1 MITSFGLGFTKNS
14 YSPPPDTNMGTTYKT
29 ITINKTY
36 VPSTQTNFVVR
47 VAASILGAGFF
58 TALGIGGSARFTAS
72 DGVTELAHEKVFLT
86 TGSSIGYYN
95 VLVPTVNGTAEG
107 SSTDIRVYYDNAL
120 TDLAV
125 TATYGRN
132 AVWANNYKCV
142 QHLQT
147 TPNLTQV
154 NSTGNTSYDMTG
166 LGSLLSNDVVTAF
179 YGGGN
184 AHFYDA
190 TGQCIKTSFCDITGF
205 PFTIGLAFKTPTNAA
220 DSGYIAG
227 IADSTSA
234 SSSYGLNKSGLKTPK
249 FLYGL
254 NGPDGIFGAAGSL
267 AMQSTTWNFAVAVY
281 TSNTLRTVYL
291 NATTPGIA
299 TTNYAFAGTYNNTG
313 VGYFDFTTDQIFSNF
328 ADLAVQDFFLMDSA
342 LSANTYTTTYNNYT
356 NASFFTVT

>member
-1 MITSFGLGFTKNS
+1 MITSFGMGFTKNT

-72 DGVTELAHEKVFLT
+72 DGITELAHEKVFLT
-86 TGSSIGYYN
+86 PGSSIGYYN

-107 SSTDIRVYYDNAL
+107 ASTDIRVYYDNAL
-120 TDLAV
+120 SDLPA

-154 NSTGNTSYDMTG
+154 NSTGNSSYDMTG
-166 LGSLLSNDVVTAF
+166 LGSLLSTDVVTAF

-184 AHFYDA
+184 AHLYDA
-190 TGQCIKTSFCDITGF
+190 TGQGIKVTHCDITGF
-205 PFTIGLAFKTPTNAA
+205 PFTIGIAYKTPTY
-220 DSGYIAG
+220 SGDAG
-227 IADSTSA
+227 TITGITDSTSA
-234 SSSYGLNKSGLKTPK
+234 SS
-249 FLYGL
+249 LYGL
-254 NGPDGIFGAAGSL
+254 HKMNIKTPTLNLYNGANTITGGATSGVNCDV
-267 AMQSTTWNFAVAVY
+267 TTWIYAVCVY
-281 TSNTLRTVYL
+281 TSATSRTIYANNAAAVTTTL
-291 NATTPGIA
+291 
-299 TTNYAFAGTYNNTG
+299 NYAFSGNYNSTG
-313 VGYFDFTTDQIFSNF
+313 IGYADYATDYIFSNVG
-328 ADLAVQDFFLMDSA
+328 DLAVQDFFLMDSA
-342 LSANTYTTTYNNYT
+342 LAANTYTTMYNNYT